1 MIYLDLTSA
10 LNLMIAYLDPG
21 SGSILVQLLISA
33 LIGVGIFLRARWGKV
48 KQWFGRSEEQG
59 DDTVELEEDDFDV

>member
-10 LNLMIAYLDPG
+10 LTLMFAYLDPG

-33 LIGVGIFLRARWGKV
+33 VIGVGIYLRARWGKV
-48 KQWFGRSEEQG
+48 KGWFSRSSGQAE
-59 DDTVELEEDDFDV
+59 DTELEDDDFDV